1 MRSLLVS
8 VVAAIVLGF
17 SMPADAQYFGR
28 NKVQHQRFDFKV
40 LTSEHFDV
48 YYYPEEEAAV
58 RLATRMAERWYSRLS
73 QLLKHEL
80 SSRQKLILYAA
91 HPHFQQTNVLDGEIG
106 EGTGGVTESAK
117 RRVIMPFAG
126 GLAETDH
133 VLGHELVHAFQYDMA
148 GQTDMQGRP
157 VGPGL
162 QALPLWFIEGMA
174 EYLSLGSVDANTAM
188 WVREASFRD
197 AMPTIDG
204 LDDPDVFPYR
214 YGHAFWAYVA
224 GRWGDHVVG
233 DMLRATGPAG
243 DIEGAVQAVLGT
255 DTETLTAEWHA
266 ATRRSYAG
274 VFESARAQLA
284 GAPLIGKDSGG
295 GDMNLSPALSPDGRR
310 LVYLSEQSL
319 FSIDMYVADATTGRT
334 TRKIVSTA
342 TDPHFDSLQVLN
354 SAGDWASDNRR
365 FVFAALSSGRPVLT
379 IVDADTGRQES
390 ERTFEN
396 LDEIYNPVWSPDG
409 RQIAFS
415 AMHGGV
421 LDLFVWT
428 LANGELQQLTN
439 DPYADLDPE
448 WSPDGREL
456 VWVTDRFSSD
466 LTTLAFGN
474 YRIGSMVVASK
485 DMRELA
491 GFATGG
497 NSNPEFAADGTL
509 FFIASP
515 DGISNVYRL
524 ARGAGG
530 QPERVTN
537 VVSGVSGITPLT
549 PALSVASAGPG
560 MVFTVFEN
568 DSYNI
573 YSSEATRTAAADTG
587 VRAGANAA
595 VLPPAE
601 RKAGE
606 VTERLE
612 NPARGLPEARVYPAE
627 DYQPRLSLDAISQ
640 PTVGVGVD
648 QFGAYGG
655 GGISFLFS
663 DVLGEHVLGA
673 NVMVSNRLDES
684 GGSIGY
690 LNRQSR
696 WNWGAFV
703 EQAPYV
709 TGAFAQG
716 ITTIDGQEVLVQQ
729 SLRERQTN
737 QSASLIAQ
745 YPFSKV
751 HRLEFSGGGRR
762 ISFDSQLET
771 LFYSP
776 VTGDLLGE
784 EIEERPRPDAL
795 NLGEASAA
803 LVYDSSVFGATSPL
817 LGQRYRLEVSQ
828 LTGSL
833 QYTGVLAD
841 YRKYFMPVRPFTLAV
856 RAMHFGRYGQ
866 GGEDPRLSELYLGLP
881 GLVRGY
887 DVASYDA
894 NECVEVDLSSCQAFD
909 QLLGS
914 RVAVAGAE
922 FRFPLL
928 GLFNGGRSY
937 YGAFPVEMALFADA
951 GVAWTEDNRP
961 SFAGGDREWVRSAG
975 VALRANVFG
984 YAIAEIAYVRPL
996 DRSRRGWVWQF
1007 GLMPGF

>member
-1 MRSLLVS
+1 MRSLLVCM
-8 VVAAIVLGF
+8 VTALILGLAI
-17 SMPADAQYFGR
+17 PADAQYFGR

-73 QLLKHEL
+73 HLLKHEL

-91 HPHFQQTNVLDGEIG
+91 HPHFQQTNVLNGEIG

-117 RRVIMPFAG
+117 RRVILPFAG

-148 GQTDMQGRP
+148 GQTDLQGRP

-174 EYLSLGSVDANTAM
+174 EYLSLGAVDANTAM
-188 WVREASFRD
+188 WVREASSRD
-197 AMPTIDG
+197 AMPTIDK

-233 DMLRATGPAG
+233 EMLRATGPRG
-243 DIEGAVQAVLGT
+243 DIEGAVQVVLGT
-255 DTETLTAEWHA
+255 DAKTLSADWHA
-266 ATRRSYAG
+266 ATRQSYAG
-274 VFESARAQLA
+274 VFESARAQMS
-284 GAPLIGKDSGG
+284 GAPLISKASGG
-295 GDMNLSPALSPDGRR
+295 GDMNLAPALSPDGRR
-310 LVYLSEQSL
+310 LIYLSERSL
-319 FSIDMYVADATTGRT
+319 FSIDMYVADAITGRT

-342 TDPHFDSLQVLN
+342 TDPHFDSLQFLS
-354 SAGDWASDNRR
+354 SAGDWAADNRR
-365 FVFAALSSGRPVLT
+365 FVFAALSSGRPVLA
-379 IVDADTGRQES
+379 IVDADTGRR
-390 ERTFEN
+390 ERERKFEN
-396 LDEIYNPVWSPDG
+396 LDEIHNPAWSPDG
-409 RQIAFS
+409 RQVAFS
-415 AMHGGV
+415 AMRGGV

-428 LANGELQQLTN
+428 LANDELQQLTN
-439 DPYADLDPE
+439 DAYADLDPE

-456 VWVTDRFSSD
+456 AWVTDRFSSD

-474 YRIGSMVVASK
+474 YRIGSMVVATRQ
-485 DMRELA
+485 MRELA

-509 FFIASP
+509 FFIAAP
-515 DGISNVYRL
+515 DGIPNVYRL
-524 ARGAGG
+524 TRGAGA
-530 QPERVTN
+530 QAARVTN
-537 VVSGVSGITPLT
+537 VLSGVSGITPLT
-549 PALSVASAGPG
+549 PALSVAAAGPG
-560 MVFTVFEN
+560 VVFTVFEN
-568 DSYNI
+568 DGYNI
-573 YSSEATRTAAADTG
+573 YSSEGTRSAADSGLREGT
-587 VRAGANAA
+587 NAA

-612 NPARGLPEARVYPAE
+612 NPVRGLPEARVYPAE
-627 DYQPRLSLDAISQ
+627 DYKPRLSLDAISQ

-655 GGISFLFS
+655 GGVSFLFS
-663 DVLGEHVLGA
+663 DVLGEHMLGA
-673 NVMVSNRLDES
+673 NVMVSNRLEET

-696 WNWGAFV
+696 WNWGAIV

-716 ITTIDGQEVLVQQ
+716 ITTINGQDVIVQQ
-729 SLRERQTN
+729 SLRQRQTN

-745 YPFSKV
+745 YPFSRV
-751 HRLEFSGGGRR
+751 HRLEFAGGGRR

-771 LFYSP
+771 FYYSP
-776 VTGDLLGE
+776 VTGDLLGDE
-784 EIEERPRPDAL
+784 VTELPRPEAL

-817 LGQRYRLEVSQ
+817 VGQRYRLEFSQ
-828 LTGSL
+828 MAGSL
-833 QYTGVLAD
+833 SFSSVTAD
-841 YRKYFMPVRPFTLAV
+841 YRRYFMPVRPFTLAV
-856 RAMHFGRYGQ
+856 RALHFGRYGA
-866 GGEDPRLSELYLGLP
+866 GGEDPRLPELYLGYP

-887 DVASYDA
+887 DVGSFDA
-894 NECVEVDLSSCQAFD
+894 NECVEVDLASCDAFD
-909 QLLGS
+909 QTKGS
-914 RVAVAGAE
+914 RIAVAGAE

-928 GLFNGGRSY
+928 GLFNRSSFYGG
-937 YGAFPVEMALFADA
+937 FPLEMAFFGDA
-951 GVAWTEDNRP
+951 GLAWTEDNQP
-961 SFAGGDREWVRSAG
+961 SFSGGERDWVRSAG
-975 VALRANVFG
+975 VALRANVLG
-984 YAIAEIAYVRPL
+984 YAIAEIAYVRPF